1 MAYTLQHTAEAID
14 HKLSLID
21 ENKNLIEYPYR
32 TNLSDHSLPAGFEDV
47 GDGSIL
53 TYSPVGSTG
62 VRFLLT
68 TCLFPCGQKYIVS
81 IGITDIE
88 EKPVVNTGVTLEIVI
103 EGKAPIFAYATE
115 TGYSQFDLSEVVGDT
130 AVSAQIYLN
139 APAGLSAGLL
149 IKPQVEVQNL
159 EEPKP
164 TTWVPYMKTIGSYV
178 DERFNSTTAKLKLLA
193 GQLGGSA
200 SIEFITWEEHD

>member
-53 TYSPVGSTG
+53 VSGSYTET
-62 VRFLLT
+62 RFLLT
-68 TCLFPCGQKYIVS
+68 TCLFPCGQKYTAS

-88 EKPVVNTGVTLEIVI
+88 EKPVISAGVALEIVI

-115 TGYSQFDLSEVVGDT
+115 NGYSQFDLSEIVGDV

-139 APAGLSAGLL
+139 VPAGLSAGLL
-149 IKPQVEVQNL
+149 IKPQVEVQNPKD
-159 EEPKP
+159 PKP

-178 DERFNSTTAKLKLLA
+178 DERFNSTTAKLKVLTK
-193 GQLGGSA
+193 QLENA
-200 SIEFITWEEHD
+200 SNIEFITWEAND